1 MWVPYFSVHFNEAQV
16 GLNVYNHLRQF
27 ALLRQLSP
35 PKEMITVT
43 KEYLDSKRPKDLR
56 DQKQWDKENM
66 GRLGH
71 IMMKKE
77 RAYALMNQK
86 ATSIAD
92 VAFVLQKHRDHI
104 IDGFPESTKSG
115 YKTVKARKRRRSAA
129 EEEAARLEA
138 RAAEVAALEQQLD
151 AEITADHVAPR
162 EQSVKILWQDT
173 YDAQYAKY
181 WPKYIEHGQLR
192 WTRNHMVGQEEL
204 PVASEDV
211 IADGTFEEDTPV
223 QR

>member
-1 MWVPYFSVHFNEAQV
+1 MWAPYFSVHFNEAQV

-43 KEYLDSKRPKDLR
+43 KEYLESKRPTDLR

-66 GRLGH
+66 GRVGH

-86 ATSIAD
+86 ATAIAD
-92 VAFVLQKHRDHI
+92 VAFVLQKQREHI
-104 IDGFPESTKSG
+104 LEGFPESSKSG
-115 YKTVKARKRRRSAA
+115 YKTVKARKRRRAA
-129 EEEAARLEA
+129 LADDAAKAEA
-138 RAAEVAALEQQLD
+138 RAGEVAMLEDQLEV
-151 AEITADHVAPR
+151 EISADQNAPQ
-162 EQSVKILWQDT
+162 EHTVKILWQDT

-181 WPKYIEHGQLR
+181 WPDYIEHGQLR
-192 WTRNHMVGQEEL
+192 WTRNHIIGQEDL
-204 PVASEDV
+204 PVSGEEI
-211 IADGTFEEDTPV
+211 IADGTFEEASA
-223 QR
+223 RK